1 MQKSYIPE
9 LCIWKSDSTLNI
21 KTYIYLFFFL
31 WEGRNKERKRE
42 RGTKGGRGKVGGRK
56 EEGREEKRK
65 EGKNTLYIVKN

>member
-1 MQKSYIPE
+1 M
-9 LCIWKSDSTLNI
+9 
-21 KTYIYLFFFL
+21 FFL